1 MNTDNNI
8 LPRTNVPPPLPRS
21 VIEKNKPEEKID
33 SKERENRGP
42 PAIRPLRPKSPR
54 DTTQIVINGTPVD
67 REQIMPIILPEN
79 EDIPSIIEPNL
90 IPVDTSPVDDVNKMQ
105 EAILNLYNN
114 TSDIKYIPKEI
125 ILPKDINIQ
134 IDRQQS
140 SQRQLLSRQDDIDSS
155 QRQQLTSSQRQLL
168 SRQDDIDSSQRQVL
182 SRQDDSSQR
191 QSYQR
196 QVLSRQDDI
205 EDDYE
210 NDIHSTDA
218 TTPLDIIKPTSILS
232 PDPGSLPEIPR
243 QNTVNIPN
251 KQTISNKQSVPIK
264 QTVPNTQTVPN
275 KQTIPTTQTVPIKQ
289 SVPNTQV
296 PKTVPNKQTST
307 TNGTTSGQPK
317 KIIRTIIK
325 RAPLSPRTSD
335 QLKKLG
341 YITNYTRLK
350 DSWPEYKFPE
360 IPEDAST
367 DYVIRAY
374 EHCISKIQVDMN
386 VNQYKAGLIILF
398 LVIEVI
404 SVKYLGLDG
413 GGYTASQIKAMS
425 RYERLLIEMGEKRM
439 IVVGNNWPV
448 EARITFIA
456 IVNFGIFVLMKFLS
470 GMLGPDLSGMLA
482 PLLTNLFSGH
492 STQQAV
498 KENKEEIPDVP
509 DRNTN
514 LSGLVGTFAQMASNA
529 LNGNNSNNS
538 TNQST
543 NQNFRRPT
551 YRQ

>member
-1 MNTDNNI
+1 MNSDNNM
-8 LPRTNVPPPLPRS
+8 LPRSNVPPPLPRS
-21 VIEKNKPEEKID
+21 VIEKNKPEEKVD

-42 PAIRPLRPKSPR
+42 PAIRPARPKSPR
-54 DTTQIVINGTPVD
+54 DTTQIVVNGKPVD
-67 REQIMPIILPEN
+67 REQIMPISLPQEEAEEIEHVQSDEDVPQEILQIKDN
-79 EDIPSIIEPNL
+79 S
-90 IPVDTSPVDDVNKMQ
+90 DDNNINTMK
-105 EAILNLYNN
+105 EAINNLYNN
-114 TSDIKYIPKEI
+114 SDIKYVQKEI
-125 ILPKDINIQ
+125 ILPKQQEVIP
-134 IDRQQS
+134 RQQEIIP
-140 SQRQLLSRQDDIDSS
+140 RQQEIIPRQQEVLPRQQEVISRQQEVISK
-155 QRQQLTSSQRQLL
+155 QQEIIPRQQKKEEIIYYKS
-168 SRQDDIDSSQRQVL
+168 
-182 SRQDDSSQR
+182 
-191 QSYQR
+191 
-196 QVLSRQDDI
+196 
-205 EDDYE
+205 EDE
-210 NDIHSTDA
+210 EETDIHSTDA
-218 TTPLDIIKPTSILS
+218 TTPVDIIKPTSILS

-243 QNTVNIPN
+243 KNTTQQKTTFIPPQKQSIPATV
-251 KQTISNKQSVPIK
+251 KQTATPTSN
-264 QTVPNTQTVPN
+264 
-275 KQTIPTTQTVPIKQ
+275 
-289 SVPNTQV
+289 
-296 PKTVPNKQTST
+296 
-307 TNGTTSGQPK
+307 TNGPK

-325 RAPLSPRTSD
+325 RAPPSPRTAD

-360 IPEDAST
+360 IPDDAST
-367 DYVIRAY
+367 DYIIRAY

-470 GMLGPDLSGMLA
+470 GMLGPDLAGMLA

-492 STQQAV
+492 NPTTAV
-498 KENKEEIPDVP
+498 KENQQEINVP
-509 DRNTN
+509 EVPERNTN

-529 LNGNNSNNS
+529 LGGVNNGAANTSS
-538 TNQST
+538 TP
-543 NQNFRRPT
+543 QNFRRPT